1 MSSRN
6 ILEPELLLG
15 AYQQGFFPMAESR
28 EGDIYWYSPDPRAII
43 PLERVKLPRSMRQSI
58 RKNGFSYSIDHA
70 FGEVIRSCADRD
82 DTWISEDIIS
92 SFEVLHR
99 IGYAHSVEA
108 WSKGELAGGLY
119 GIAIGGAFFG
129 ESMFTRKSNA
139 SKAAFYFLVQRMK
152 DIGMILLDTQFICDH
167 TERLGAIEI
176 PKKQYLRILRNALL
190 LPCVFH

>member
-1 MSSRN
+1 
-6 ILEPELLLG
+6 
-15 AYQQGFFPMAESR
+15 MAESR